1 MRAEQISERRAR
13 QARIG
18 AAACFLLTGII
29 SASWASR
36 TPAIKDGLG
45 LSDGQF
51 AIALLGLEAGA
62 VIGLQLGGLVVPRT
76 GSRRALSASLLVFS
90 GALLG
95 PAFAPSL
102 LVLAASLF
110 LFAALNSIVDVAMN
124 AQGVTVQRLMGRPV
138 LSGMHAMH
146 SFGGVLGAGAGA
158 LAARLDAQ
166 PSPHFLACAFV
177 AVVAGLGVMPLL
189 LPSRVDADEVPYEDG
204 SASTGGLR
212 RWISGWSAP
221 IALLGTL
228 AFCFTLAEGAGLNWS
243 AVYIA
248 DSLGGTEALGAVG
261 LGVFLGAVTLG
272 RLVGDRLVSRFGSVG
287 VFRTGAV
294 VAGLGFG
301 GALLMNAPLAGLIGF
316 GLLGAGIANALPLA
330 IAAGGNAPG
339 ETPATATARVSTL
352 GYLGSFVG
360 PVVVGGLASVS
371 SLPLALGLPALLI
384 LATAFGARAF
394 QRAG

>member
-1 MRAEQISERRAR
+1 MVGQISEKRTRR
-13 QARIG
+13 ARIG
-18 AAACFLLTGII
+18 AAACFLLTGVI

-36 TPAIKDGLG
+36 VPAIKDSLG
-45 LSDGQF
+45 LNEGQF

-62 VIGLQLGGLVVPRT
+62 VMGLQLGGLVVPRT
-76 GSRRALSASLLVFS
+76 GSRRALTASLLAFS

-95 PAFAPSL
+95 PAVAPSL

-110 LFAALNSIVDVAMN
+110 LFAAFNSVVDVAMN
-124 AQGVTVQRLMGRPV
+124 AQGVAVQRLMGRPV

-158 LAARLDAQ
+158 LAARLGVA
-166 PSPHFLACAFV
+166 PSPHFLACAVV
-177 AVVAGLGVMPLL
+177 AVVASLGVTPVL
-189 LPSRVDADEVPYEDG
+189 LPSQVDAEEDLPGDG

-212 RWISGWSAP
+212 RWFSGWTVP

-243 AVYIA
+243 AIYVA

-272 RLVGDRLVSRFGSVG
+272 RLVGDHLVSHFGAVK
-287 VFRTGAV
+287 VFRAGAV

-301 GALLMNAPLAGLIGF
+301 GALLVNAPVAGLIGL

-339 ETPATATARVSTL
+339 ETPATAAARVSTL
-352 GYLGSFVG
+352 GYLGSFAG
-360 PVVVGGLASVS
+360 PLLVGGLASLS

-384 LATAFGARAF
+384 LATAFGARAVR
-394 QRAG
+394 RAG